1 MNAKELIQ
9 ELQNQK
15 EMLGNGFFDQE
26 LLEKYLDASFL
37 KQYNENEEQIK
48 LFGLE
53 TVDSLQNKLTK
64 IYPYATTKPKFNR
77 IKGDWNTMNN
87 ITHASKQKITITL
100 NNITSKQK
108 QKTFKQDKAA

>member
-48 LFGLE
+48 LY
-53 TVDSLQNKLTK
+53 KK
-64 IYPYATTKPKFNR
+64 YI
-77 IKGDWNTMNN
+77 
-87 ITHASKQKITITL
+87 
-100 NNITSKQK
+100 
-108 QKTFKQDKAA
+108 